1 MATYSNILLIIT
13 ILPGLDIAAVAILL
27 LLSNKEAK
35 ADAVN
40 KFNRLRIFQNK
51 TTEEIFFELAAVVVE
66 SGGDG
71 DAVEEMVTKADEVET
86 LEVEETKCEGESD

>member
-13 ILPGLDIAAVAILL
+13 ILSGLDIAAVAILL

-35 ADAVN
+35 TDAVN

-51 TTEEIFFELAAVVVE
+51 TTEELFFELAAVVVE
-66 SGGDG
+66 SGRDG
-71 DAVEEMVTKADEVET
+71 DAVDETVTKADEVEI
-86 LEVEETKCEGESD
+86 LEVEETKFEG